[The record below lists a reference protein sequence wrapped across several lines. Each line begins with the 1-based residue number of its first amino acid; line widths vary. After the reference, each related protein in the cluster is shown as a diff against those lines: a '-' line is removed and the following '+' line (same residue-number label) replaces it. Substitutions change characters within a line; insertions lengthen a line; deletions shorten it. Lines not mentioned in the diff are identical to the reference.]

1 MRFYTSVTLVSLLTL
16 SLAVNAHDSRDRSV
30 SLFQST
36 PAHSLLS
43 LVKTGDA
50 GPQGPETN
58 RGGQRRFFTSQ
69 DTLAPQICHR
79 GSGRREFTWA

>member
-1 MRFYTSVTLVSLLTL
+1 MRFYTSVAFVSLLTL
-16 SLAVNAHDSRDRSV
+16 SFALNAHDIRDRLV
-30 SLFQST
+30 SLSQST
-36 PAHSLLS
+36 PSHSLLS

-58 RGGQRRFFTSQ
+58 RGGQRRFFSSEN
-69 DTLAPQICHR
+69 TLAPQICHR

>member
-1 MRFYTSVTLVSLLTL
+1 MRFYTSVALVSLLTL
-16 SLAVNAHDSRDRSV
+16 SFAVNAHDSDRSV

-36 PAHSLLS
+36 PDHSLLS

-50 GPQGPETN
+50 GPQAPETN